1 MVAPAKMRK
10 CSALASHPPAT
21 SYIHCMREKGGNEH
35 VTNEVFGIASF
46 RSRQQVLKF
55 EGALRRAGVRVEVIT
70 TPRDVAVGCGLSI
83 RFELADQAR
92 VMETYRQL
100 HPSNLIGFYRVERME
115 GQRTLTRPLIS

>member
-1 MVAPAKMRK
+1 M
-10 CSALASHPPAT
+10 H
-21 SYIHCMREKGGNEH
+21 
-35 VTNEVFGIASF
+35 NEVFGIASF

-92 VMETYRQL
+92 VMETYHQL
-100 HPSNLIGFYRVERME
+100 RPSNLIGFYRVERTE
-115 GQRTLTRPLIS
+115 GQRTATRPFTS